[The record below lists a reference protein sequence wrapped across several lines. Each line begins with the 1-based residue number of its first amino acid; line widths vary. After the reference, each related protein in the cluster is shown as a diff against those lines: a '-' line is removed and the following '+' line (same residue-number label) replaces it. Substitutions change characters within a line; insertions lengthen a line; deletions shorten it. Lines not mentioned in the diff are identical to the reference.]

1 MKIQQV
7 QTYPLF
13 QSDTSQGNNGNDTNR
28 NRKGPGEVLW
38 LVKKSK
44 PKAQVNYSFEE
55 LLRSEFKAT
64 RVEPQA
70 PHGFGEYV
78 SGQKPL
84 NDEIEQ
90 RAMAHLHEFW
100 A

>member
-1 MKIQQV
+1 MKIQYA
-7 QTYPLF
+7 QTYPGLAT
-13 QSDTSQGNNGNDTNR
+13 DTSQGNNGNGTNR
-28 NRKGPGEVLW
+28 NKKGPGEVLW
-38 LVKKSK
+38 LVQKPTHQSK
-44 PKAQVNYSFEE
+44 VSSSFEE
-55 LLRSEFKAT
+55 LLQTELKAT
-64 RVEPQA
+64 RIEPQKVKRY
-70 PHGFGEYV
+70 GEYV